1 MKTINELPN
10 LLKEAMLQGMFA
22 NFKMD
27 GSLMPVFFFLKE
39 NQPCMSL
46 IPPEFLSSHEGKV
59 RLSELLREISKD
71 PRVTAVGLIYEA
83 YMACTESESQLDKL
97 LNSGNLRV
105 ADLKAKQDV
114 IVMLFATPDREEAFI
129 FPVDIKNKRIGERFN
144 IPDGATEGIF
154 TNFFTNAA

>member
-10 LLKEAMLQGMFA
+10 LLKEAMLQGMIA
-22 NFKMD
+22 NFKLD

-97 LNSGNLRV
+97 LNSGNLRI

-114 IVMLFATPDREEAFI
+114 IVMHFATPERQEAFI
-129 FPVDIKNKRIGERFN
+129 FPVDVKSKTIGERLYTA
-144 IPDGATEGIF
+144 DSVAVGIF
-154 TNFFTNAA
+154 TNFFMNAA

>member
-1 MKTINELPN
+1 MKTINESSN

-46 IPPEFLSSHEGKV
+46 IPPEFLSSHGGKV
-59 RLSELLREISKD
+59 RLSQLLREISKD

-97 LNSGNLRV
+97 LDSGNLRV
-105 ADLKAKQDV
+105 ADLKTKQDV
-114 IVMLFATPDREEAFI
+114 IIMHFATPERQEAFI
-129 FPVDIKNKRIGERFN
+129 FPVDINNRTIGERF
-144 IPDGATEGIF
+144 DTS
-154 TNFFTNAA
+154 NAATNGLFANLFQDAA